1 MAHIRR
7 HRNKWQS
14 VVRITGHPIIAKSF
28 TSKTDA
34 KLWALSIESKI
45 RRDDL
50 GISKIKFPT
59 FSNVATKYMKEVS
72 PFKKSFIKERYV
84 ILALL
89 NESWAKDPIN
99 RITPL
104 VIGRYRDKY
113 LLKVSGSSVNRS
125 LDVISTIFTTCK
137 KEWGYPI
144 ENPVLSIKR
153 PKKKEPRDRRFS
165 DDELNKLIKGN
176 RTSQILRTIIEIA
189 LETAMRQGEI
199 LRVKAEH
206 IKGNTLFIPVA
217 KTKPR
222 TIPLTPKAIL
232 LFRNTE
238 LPFKISESTL
248 GKQFRKLCK
257 EYEIMDAH
265 FHDLRKQSLTNFMLR
280 NNLSVAETMLIAG
293 HSDPRMLLNTYNNL
307 KVKDVA
313 IKLDK
318 KI

>member
-1 MAHIRR
+1 MAYIRR

-59 FSNVATKYMKEVS
+59 FRKIATKYIKEVS
-72 PFKKSFIKERYV
+72 PFKKSFIKERYL

-99 RITPL
+99 KITPL
-104 VIGRYRDKY
+104 VIGRYRDKN

-137 KEWGYPI
+137 KEWGYPL
-144 ENPVLSIKR
+144 ENPVLSIRR
-153 PKKKEPRDRRFS
+153 PKKTEPRDRRFS
-165 DDELNKLIKGN
+165 DKELNKLIKGN
-176 RTSQILRTIIEIA
+176 RTSPILRTIIEIA

-199 LRVKAEH
+199 LRVRAEH

-232 LFRNTE
+232 LFKNSE
-238 LPFKISESTL
+238 LPFKVSESTL

-257 EYEIMDAH
+257 EYSIKDAH
-265 FHDLRKQSLTNFMLR
+265 FHDLRKQSLTNFMLKKK
-280 NNLSVAETMLIAG
+280 LSVAETMLIAG
-293 HSDPRMLLNTYNNL
+293 HSDPRMLLKTYNNL
-307 KVKDVA
+307 KVNEIVM
-313 IKLDK
+313 KL
-318 KI
+318 I